1 MGLRRFRYFVTV
13 AEEMSL
19 NRAAQKLHMP
29 QSPLSSQIMHDSR
42 SQKKRPEA
50 LFGRVQLL
58 ARIQFQNM
66 GQESLGFLQV
76 VNQHAYVIDL
86 FHAAFPRT
94 SY

>member
-1 MGLRRFRYFVTV
+1 MT
-13 AEEMSL
+13 
-19 NRAAQKLHMP
+19 AAA
-29 QSPLSSQIMHDSR
+29 
-42 SQKKRPEA
+42 KKSHPEA

-58 ARIQFQNM
+58 ARIQFQNI